1 MGAAMGL
8 ALAAQSSLE
17 ARETVAEALAELK
30 HALGIRQS
38 LRDHGVAP
46 ADFPSLARNA
56 LRDPCM
62 ATNPLLPTQADI
74 EALYEK
80 AL

>member
-1 MGAAMGL
+1 MGL
-8 ALAAQSSLE
+8 ALAAQSSQE
-17 ARETVAEALAELK
+17 ARETVAEALAGLK
-30 HALGIRQS
+30 HEIGIHQP
-38 LRDHGVAP
+38 LKDHGVAP
-46 ADFPSLARNA
+46 ADIPVLARNA